1 MKIGRLNIKIKI
13 NISWEGKY
21 MNEIKNALRE
31 GHKIQAIKI
40 YKEATGLGLKE
51 SKDAV
56 DALCP
61 KYLKNITIK

>member
-1 MKIGRLNIKIKI
+1 MKIGRLNIEL
-13 NISWEGKY
+13 NIFWEGKY
-21 MNEIKNALRE
+21 MNQVKNALRN
-31 GHKIQAIKI
+31 GYKLQAIKI

-61 KYLKNITIK
+61 KYLKK